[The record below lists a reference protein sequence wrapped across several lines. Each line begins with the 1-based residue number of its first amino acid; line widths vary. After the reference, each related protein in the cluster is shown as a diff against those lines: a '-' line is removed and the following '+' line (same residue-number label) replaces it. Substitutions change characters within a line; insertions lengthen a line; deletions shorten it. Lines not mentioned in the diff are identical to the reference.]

1 MRVIDE
7 YWEQHILDRVFYPY
21 SVSFLLSSICN
32 YTCQRNGE
40 QSFGDDAYEWTQ
52 KHAYYITHHIHF
64 TFYTSSIHILCSKN
78 PTARSPSSFLDQI
91 INLAMVNYHYDI
103 HRLLD
108 VAFYRA
114 LRVIN

>member
-1 MRVIDE
+1 MGNRVLVMM
-7 YWEQHILDRVFYPY
+7 HMNGLK
-21 SVSFLLSSICN
+21 N
-32 YTCQRNGE
+32 Y
-40 QSFGDDAYEWTQ
+40 
-52 KHAYYITHHIHF
+52 AYYITHHIHF